1 MAPDI
6 FLFQTELSL
15 RKSKGLCCLTGSDLL
30 KSLTSSLPIS
40 SGFQAFAKVMDTSW
54 LPDADAVGYG
64 GRQAVAP
71 QGMGN
76 GPVYPQ
82 ALHASRPRD
91 GCATEA
97 RYFLN
102 ERRPHSTDLKEQN
115 VPWNFP
121 DPLEASSGA
130 SIQKRSSSL
139 RGNFVN
145 KEVKMHLNEK
155 LRIRSGLDEGKK

>member
-1 MAPDI
+1 
-6 FLFQTELSL
+6 
-15 RKSKGLCCLTGSDLL
+15 
-30 KSLTSSLPIS
+30 
-40 SGFQAFAKVMDTSW
+40 MDTSW
-54 LPDADAVGYG
+54 LPDADTVGYG
-64 GRQAVAP
+64 GR

-91 GCATEA
+91 GRTTEA
-97 RYFLN
+97 CYSLN

-155 LRIRSGLDEGKK
+155 LRIRSGLDEGKKRSRALRSFSGKEQFSWF